1 MQNRREVTGR
11 MNARRAIAPVATLA
25 VALTAAW
32 PLIALAGTA
41 RVLLVVAASIAA
53 GIELKSILDED
64 RLQAAGVDADLIRS
78 PLRQR
83 IRRAL
88 GRS

>member
-1 MQNRREVTGR
+1 MQDRSVVTRRMKV
-11 MNARRAIAPVATLA
+11 RRAVVPVMTLA

-32 PLIALAGTA
+32 PLIGLAGTA

-64 RLQAAGVDADLIRS
+64 RLRAAGLDADLIRS